1 MIKAVLLIVHSAGA
15 WDRIVEAKRGVAT
28 VLLIHLL
35 PLMLLTSAG
44 EFYGLTHWGKQ
55 RAEYG
60 KPTIVAQPA
69 AIRYEAAKF
78 ALGLLVVF
86 LAAQIIKS
94 IGQSF
99 HSRHNFVQ
107 AFTMVA
113 YGLSPLFLLHMVNGL
128 PLMPAW
134 VVWGMGMA
142 LAASALYQGVPRV
155 MQPDPPQTFGL
166 YLMTL
171 VTLTGLTAL
180 AQFLSGKI
188 LEQQIHAAF
197 QAGAILPHLK

>member
-1 MIKAVLLIVHSAGA
+1 MIKAVLLIIHSAGA
-15 WDRIVEAKRGVAT
+15 WDRIVEAKRGVVT

-60 KPTIVAQPA
+60 KPTVVAQPA
-69 AIRYEAAKF
+69 AMRYESAKF

-99 HSRHNFVQ
+99 HSRHTFVQ

-142 LAASALYQGVPRV
+142 LVASALYQGVPRV

-180 AQFLSGKI
+180 AQFLAGKI
-188 LEQQIHAAF
+188 LEQQIHAAS